1 MTFADIALYIV
12 SALVGGGLVTILLY
26 PATKRK
32 TDSEANKNAADAW
45 ATLVNQLAIRI
56 TKLEDAL
63 SAGGIKVTEQDT
75 RIDELEQEVD
85 DLRDWIKCQG
95 LTPPPRKRKGNG

>member
-1 MTFADIALYIV
+1 MTFADFALHV
-12 SALVGGGLVTILLY
+12 VTALISGGLVAILMY

-32 TDSEANKNAADAW
+32 TDSEANKTSAQAW
-45 ATLVNQLAIRI
+45 AILVNQLATRI

-63 SAGGIKVTEQDT
+63 SAGGIKVNEQDT

-95 LTPPPRKRKGNG
+95 LTPPPRKRKGGA